1 MIANFPGI
9 NKTLHFYCHLCYNL
23 RGMGFIEKIL
33 RFIQD
38 GYKNLTDERKRQT
51 VLICTVV
58 FALILTLSVLLSL
71 KLPENKKKTDTKYSL
86 DFKVPVPPDEIFLPD
101 EPDFVPG
108 VILDREKRT
117 VWTEKDALEYWRDPL
132 KEGEEQWRE
141 KIETEVDK
149 YLERVP

>member
-1 MIANFPGI
+1 
-9 NKTLHFYCHLCYNL
+9 
-23 RGMGFIEKIL
+23 MGFIEKIL

-38 GYKNLTDERKRQT
+38 GFKNLTDERKRQV

-58 FALILTLSVLLSL
+58 FAALLTLSVLLSL
-71 KLPENKKKTDTKYSL
+71 KLPEKKKKPEDQYNL
-86 DFKVPVPPDEIFLPD
+86 NIRVPVPPDDIFLPE

-108 VILDREKRT
+108 VILEREKRT
-117 VWTEKDALEYWRDPL
+117 VWTEKDAEEYWQDPL

-141 KIETEVDK
+141 KIETEIDK

>member
-1 MIANFPGI
+1 
-9 NKTLHFYCHLCYNL
+9 
-23 RGMGFIEKIL
+23 MGFIEKIL

-38 GYKNLTDERKRQT
+38 GFKNLTDERKRQV

-58 FALILTLSVLLSL
+58 FAALLTLSVLLSL
-71 KLPENKKKTDTKYSL
+71 KLPEKKKKPDDQYNL
-86 DFKVPVPPDEIFLPD
+86 NIRVPVPPDEIFLPE

-108 VILDREKRT
+108 VILEREKRT
-117 VWTEKDALEYWRDPL
+117 MWTEKDAEEYWQDPL

-141 KIETEVDK
+141 KIETEIDK

>member
-1 MIANFPGI
+1 
-9 NKTLHFYCHLCYNL
+9 
-23 RGMGFIEKIL
+23 MGFIEKIL

-38 GYKNLTDERKRQT
+38 GFKSLTDERKRQV

-58 FALILTLSVLLSL
+58 FAAVLTITVLLSL
-71 KLPENKKKTDTKYSL
+71 KLPENKKKNDDQYSL
-86 DFKVPVPPDEIFLPD
+86 NLKVPIPPDEIFLPE

-108 VILDREKRT
+108 VILEREKRT

-132 KEGEEQWRE
+132 KEGEEQWRD
-141 KIETEVDK
+141 KIETEIDK